1 MRILVL
7 ADIGQAVYH
16 VGDEAMGIAAGDAL
30 RARGFEVAYATRGAE
45 HTRAFIDT
53 DAQTMAT
60 LKFPWAPADRE
71 RLLVELREFLAHG
84 NGRAEIRDF
93 VQALSGFDGILIAGG
108 GNMNSR
114 YGWLLYERAAYGL
127 VAQHLEIPL
136 IISGQT
142 FGPVLT
148 SHDAEVL
155 DELLDSA
162 LAVSAREP
170 GSVAYARGRGQA
182 VRAGIDDASFYTA
195 GSRSLTGA
203 PVAELPERYL
213 CVTLNQLDDAQ
224 VTLMARLLDRVYDA
238 HQLTTVFLP
247 HMGTPG
253 AEDAD
258 AALHASVTA
267 AMHHEALQLPILHT
281 DQAVAVHRGA
291 VAGFSSRY
299 HPAVFSLSSAVPF
312 VALLP
317 DAFTNQRVQGAMT
330 HFGADDYALPLAL
343 LSEGGFDTIWN
354 ALDEVLRHRDALHRQ
369 LTDRVTELE
378 GYSQSYWDTVA
389 EALHG
394 SEVALLE
401 VSSAQKLSAPEGTTG
416 SPLPLPEVNTRQVN
430 LPWRTTA
437 HVLRDQLA
445 NLSLAAHRAEA
456 ELDRALS
463 WDVVHRAERDDAQ
476 RQLADELTGNNS
488 GQARISKLGIKLG
501 NRLKSGR
508 PAATLG
514 KAITRLRHKA

>member
-30 RARGFEVAYATRGAE
+30 RARGFEVAYATRGSE
-45 HTRAFIDT
+45 YTRAFIDA
-53 DAQTMAT
+53 DAQTTAT

-170 GSVAYARGRGQA
+170 GPVAYARGRGHA
-182 VRAGIDDASFYTA
+182 VRAGIDDASFYTV

-203 PVAELPERYL
+203 PMVELPERYL
-213 CVTLNQLDDAQ
+213 CVTLNQLDEAQ

-253 AEDAD
+253 AGDAD
-258 AALHASVTA
+258 TALHARVAA
-267 AMHHEALQLPILHT
+267 AMRHEALQLPILHT
-281 DQAVAVHRGA
+281 DQAVALHRGA

-317 DAFTNQRVQGAMT
+317 DASTNQRVR
-330 HFGADDYALPLAL
+330 
-343 LSEGGFDTIWN
+343 GG
-354 ALDEVLRHRDALHRQ
+354 L
-369 LTDRVTELE
+369 
-378 GYSQSYWDTVA
+378 
-389 EALHG
+389 
-394 SEVALLE
+394 
-401 VSSAQKLSAPEGTTG
+401 
-416 SPLPLPEVNTRQVN
+416 
-430 LPWRTTA
+430 
-437 HVLRDQLA
+437 
-445 NLSLAAHRAEA
+445 
-456 ELDRALS
+456 
-463 WDVVHRAERDDAQ
+463 
-476 RQLADELTGNNS
+476 
-488 GQARISKLGIKLG
+488 
-501 NRLKSGR
+501 
-508 PAATLG
+508 
-514 KAITRLRHKA
+514 